1 MRTRSVVLGMV
12 LAVGPAAPLLRCA
25 EDKPPVPAAPDT
37 STTALS
43 PSGMLRVPGG
53 KVTLGMTR
61 AALKELVKTTVLG
74 RKANVEK
81 GIEDEYSLS
90 CPEYEVQL
98 SPYWLGKY
106 EVTNAQWKPFLD
118 AHKVVIV
125 IPEKGKPGPTSL
137 EQISRLYLLAP
148 EFGIEGGLYYPV
160 ANDWRAL
167 YELNEEILN
176 PVVKDQDP
184 KTRPAPE
191 TFRDRHLLAGTK
203 IVTYRWSVPLTW
215 RVKGKLQAS
224 PPPGMEEMP
233 VTMVSLAD
241 AEAFA
246 AYYGC
251 HVPTEQQWEA
261 ACRGPKGELWPEGGI
276 EVEEVIDKKQMKF
289 LAMDPLAHN
298 WAGFSDALLKEQEG
312 AKKKLDAAVKALA
325 DAKAK
330 GVPAEI
336 ARAEA
341 AYNRLKFIVDAREV
355 PQDPP
360 YTIVG
365 MFPLGVSPCGA
376 MDLVGNVEEWVST
389 PLFPYPKTD
398 SKSDYRD
405 AEACVLRGGNALDM
419 DSLLT
424 ATYRKVV
431 RSNVLLGRHFK
442 AQSAGFRVAR
452 YTAPGASTA
461 STVERH
467 LYGQDGRVPILPREE
482 ELKPRRIVGPRLDI
496 EQAAGMARYNEV
508 PWNPAGSPRNDPPGK
523 VYYLGLA
530 ESFCIVPADGM
541 PFREVNSIKDAAQK
555 NPVPPR
561 DAKNHVETR
570 QPRDI
575 PLFGVVHM
583 SGAVKLKGLVREVK
597 EVDVPLTDADR
608 KKIKDDWDREK
619 KAQADKKK
627 KEEEEEKKKDGG
639 AGGIRQAVEGG
650 EKKDD
655 KKKDDKKKKGED
667 KPKDDKKK
675 DGDKPAEEP
684 KPEDGE
690 KVDEEKP
697 EEELGPVYPKT
708 KKELKESYEQ
718 AAIEGS
724 KAPHG
729 LLLGLLR
736 HGEET
741 RAVLWEARQSP
752 VVTSPPAHCSTV
764 MLEPPLVILEKD
776 CMTFK
781 KVGKAGEP
789 STEMVDDA
797 LQTLRVI
804 FYVPIE
810 GKEGSGCFEVTI
822 TLKLDFT
829 PSSPGRPWV
838 TMPPKVKSK

>member
-1 MRTRSVVLGMV
+1 MRTRSVALGMV
-12 LAVGPAAPLLRCA
+12 LAVGLGAPLLRCA
-25 EDKPPVPAAPDT
+25 EDKPPVPPAPEA
-37 STTALS
+37 STTALT
-43 PSGMLRVPGG
+43 PSGMVRVPGG
-53 KVTLGMTR
+53 KVKLGMTR
-61 AALKELVKTTVLG
+61 TALNELIKTTVLG
-74 RKANVEK
+74 RKANQER
-81 GIEDEYSLS
+81 GIEAEYSLS
-90 CPEYEVQL
+90 CPEYEVEL
-98 SPYWLGKY
+98 PPYWLQKY
-106 EVTNAQWKPFLD
+106 EFTNAQWKPFLD

-125 IPEKGKPGPTSL
+125 VPEKGKPGPNTL
-137 EQISRLYLLAP
+137 EQIARLHLLADP
-148 EFGIEGGLYYPV
+148 FPIGGGVHYYPV
-160 ANDWRAL
+160 ANEWKAI
-167 YELNEEILN
+167 YELNEEVLN

-191 TFRDRHLLAGTK
+191 TFRDRVLPPGTK

-233 VTMVSLAD
+233 VTTVSLAD
-241 AEAFA
+241 AEACALHF
-246 AYYGC
+246 GC
-251 HVPTEQQWEA
+251 HVPTEPQWEA
-261 ACRGPKGELWPEGGI
+261 ACRGPKGEFWPEGGI
-276 EVEEVIDKKQMKF
+276 EVEEVIDKKPMKF

-298 WAGFSDALLKEQEG
+298 WAGFNDALLKVQEG
-312 AKKKLDAAVKALA
+312 AGKKLEAAEKALA
-325 DAKAK
+325 DARAK
-330 GVPAEI
+330 GIPAEV

-341 AYNRLKFIVDAREV
+341 VRNRLKFIFGAREI

-389 PLFPYPKTD
+389 PLFPYPRTD

-405 AEACVLRGGNALDM
+405 ADACVLRGGNALDM

-424 ATYRKVV
+424 ATYRKFKTGD
-431 RSNVLLGRHFK
+431 VLLGRHFK
-442 AQSAGFRVAR
+442 AASAGFRVAR
-452 YTAPGASTA
+452 YEAPGASAA

-482 ELKPRRIVGPRLDI
+482 LLKPRRIVGPRLDI
-496 EQAAGMARYNEV
+496 GQAAGMARYNEV
-508 PWNPAGSPRNDPPGK
+508 PWNPEGSPRNDPPGK
-523 VYYLGLA
+523 VYYLGAA

-541 PFREVNSIKDAAQK
+541 PFREVNAIKDGAQK

-561 DAKNHVETR
+561 DAKDHVETR

-575 PLFGVVHM
+575 PFFGVLHM
-583 SGAVKLKGLVREVK
+583 SAAVKVKGIVRVVK

-608 KKIKDDWDREK
+608 KKIKEDWDREK
-619 KAQADKKK
+619 KAQAEKKK

-639 AGGIRQAVEGG
+639 AGGIQQALEGG
-650 EKKDD
+650 S
-655 KKKDDKKKKGED
+655 KKDDKKKK
-667 KPKDDKKK
+667 KDEE
-675 DGDKPAEEP
+675 KPAEEAP
-684 KPEDGE
+684 AEEEGDEDKP
-690 KVDEEKP
+690 DEEK
-697 EEELGPVYPKT
+697 GPVYPKT
-708 KKELKESYEQ
+708 KKETKETYEPG
-718 AAIEGS
+718 AIEGL

-752 VVTSPPAHCSTV
+752 LTTTPPAHCRTV
-764 MLEPPLVILEKD
+764 MLEPPLVVLDKD

-789 STEMVDDA
+789 STEILDEA
-797 LQTLRVI
+797 LQVLKVV

-810 GKEGSGCFEVTI
+810 GKEGSGCFEVTL

-829 PSSPGRPWV
+829 QATPGRPWV
-838 TMPPKVKSK
+838 TMPPKTKPK